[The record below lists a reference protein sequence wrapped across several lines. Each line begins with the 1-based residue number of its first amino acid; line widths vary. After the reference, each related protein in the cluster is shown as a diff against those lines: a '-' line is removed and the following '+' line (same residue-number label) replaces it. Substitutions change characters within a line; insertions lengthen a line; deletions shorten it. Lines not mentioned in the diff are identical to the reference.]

1 VEELRAAD
9 PESVGR
15 YRLLGRLGAG
25 GMGTVYLGRSPGGRL
40 VAVKRVHGELAADP
54 DFRRRF
60 THELAAVRQ
69 VGGFHTAQVVDAD
82 PDGDPP
88 WLVTAYI
95 PGPSV
100 AEAVDAHGPLPE
112 PALRVLGAGL
122 AEALEAIHAVGLVH
136 RDLKPSNVLLA
147 DDGPRVID
155 FGIARALDG
164 TAITRTQVV
173 VGTPGYMAPEQIE
186 GGVIGPPCDVFS
198 LALVICHAAGCA
210 PFGQAPAQVMLYRI
224 VHAEPDLGALPA
236 ALRPLIAECLAR
248 DPSRRPTPEEL
259 LERFAPAPEGRL
271 AGGWLPQPLRTALR
285 TEAGQGAAGAVPPGG
300 AVPGLRDAGPPA
312 GAVPGV
318 PGAGSPAG
326 VVPGVPAAGSPAD
339 SGQGVRDAG
348 PLAGSVPGGTD
359 AGASGGFGPGPV
371 VSGGPTRVEG
381 AGNVPA
387 AYPAP
392 QPLGVFG
399 PPMPVPPPPAPAPA
413 PAPRRKRRR
422 LRIVLPL
429 ALVLV
434 AAGVAV
440 PLFVLD
446 GGDKPPGCFAAGKG
460 EAATSH
466 VTELPKGTP
475 HAPEPVAPANR
486 TAVEVGQSVTLSW
499 DHAEA
504 VSQLYISDGDHPRYS
519 TWLHGTSC
527 TFTPTAA
534 GLYQWQTVSAVAEEH
549 KASSPWSRT
558 SYLFVRAKGS
568 SAANPAKDSPDA
580 PRPASPADQTVVKAG
595 SPVTLRWT
603 GARANSL
610 VSVQLPDGSWKST
623 SWLQTSA
630 YRYTPPSAGVY
641 VWVAY
646 TADDPH
652 CEPTGCISAASEQRY
667 LVVE

>member
-1 VEELRAAD
+1 
-9 PESVGR
+9 
-15 YRLLGRLGAG
+15 
-25 GMGTVYLGRSPGGRL
+25 
-40 VAVKRVHGELAADP
+40 
-54 DFRRRF
+54 
-60 THELAAVRQ
+60 
-69 VGGFHTAQVVDAD
+69 
-82 PDGDPP
+82 
-88 WLVTAYI
+88 
-95 PGPSV
+95 
-100 AEAVDAHGPLPE
+100 
-112 PALRVLGAGL
+112 
-122 AEALEAIHAVGLVH
+122 
-136 RDLKPSNVLLA
+136 
-147 DDGPRVID
+147 
-155 FGIARALDG
+155 
-164 TAITRTQVV
+164 
-173 VGTPGYMAPEQIE
+173 
-186 GGVIGPPCDVFS
+186 
-198 LALVICHAAGCA
+198 
-210 PFGQAPAQVMLYRI
+210 
-224 VHAEPDLGALPA
+224 
-236 ALRPLIAECLAR
+236 
-248 DPSRRPTPEEL
+248 
-259 LERFAPAPEGRL
+259 
-271 AGGWLPQPLRTALR
+271 
-285 TEAGQGAAGAVPPGG
+285 
-300 AVPGLRDAGPPA
+300 
-312 GAVPGV
+312 
-318 PGAGSPAG
+318 
-326 VVPGVPAAGSPAD
+326 
-339 SGQGVRDAG
+339 
-348 PLAGSVPGGTD
+348 
-359 AGASGGFGPGPV
+359 
-371 VSGGPTRVEG
+371 
-381 AGNVPA
+381 
-387 AYPAP
+387 
-392 QPLGVFG
+392 
-399 PPMPVPPPPAPAPA
+399 MPVPPPPAPAPT

-486 TAVEVGQSVTLSW
+486 TVVEAGQSVTLSW

-580 PRPASPADQTVVKAG
+580 PRPVSPADQTVVKAG

-652 CEPTGCISAASEQRY
+652 CKPTGCISAASEQRY